1 MRHKDQEQS
10 GESEASAHDTL
21 ADLPARLAQ
30 VLAHQGITQTELARQ
45 IGMSPGFIS
54 DVMRGHKRPGAE
66 FFVAVRKLFCVSIDW
81 LMTGDGTMTGDVGI
95 RHELLQ
101 AIRLQIAV
109 ARAAINEDDPAA
121 RALLILIR
129 EGQLA
134 NAAKD
139 AQFQSLLER
148 IVPTDSD
155 LDLAVEL
162 YNGHLGA
169 TDPIVQRRNLLAAA
183 VAHFE
188 ARKPIDKMAAMTGLP
203 KATAPS
209 RVQINTGRGQRIAGN
224 DYIDHRPQGAGKK

>member
-1 MRHKDQEQS
+1 MDKENS
-10 GESEASAHDTL
+10 T
-21 ADLPARLAQ
+21 ADVMAALPERLKQ
-30 VLAHQGITQTELARQ
+30 VLAHKGITQTELAKQ
-45 IGMSPGFIS
+45 IGMSPGFVS
-54 DVMRGHKRPGAE
+54 DVIRGNKRPGAE

-95 RHELLQ
+95 RYELLL
-101 AIRLQIAV
+101 AIRIQIAV
-109 ARAAINEDDPAA
+109 ARAAINEDDPTA

-139 AQFQSLLER
+139 GNFQGLLKR
-148 IVPTDSD
+148 IVPVDGD

-169 TDPIVQRRNLLAAA
+169 ADPIVQRRNLLAAA

-188 ARKPIDKMAAMTGLP
+188 ARKPIDKIAAMTGLP
-203 KATAPS
+203 KANAPT

-224 DYIDHRPQGAGKK
+224 DYYDDRTAGPAKK

>member
-1 MRHKDQEQS
+1 MKHKDQE
-10 GESEASAHDTL
+10 ESTYDAL
-21 ADLPARLAQ
+21 ADLPARLTQ
-30 VLAHQGITQTELARQ
+30 VLAHQSISQTELARQ
-45 IGMSPGFIS
+45 IGMSSGFIS

-81 LMTGDGTMTGDVGI
+81 LMTGDGTMMGDVGI

-109 ARAAINEDDPAA
+109 ARAAINEDDPTA

-139 AQFQSLLER
+139 AHFQGLLER
-148 IVPTDSD
+148 IAPTDRD

-224 DYIDHRPQGAGKK
+224 DYIDHRPQGDGKK

>member
-1 MRHKDQEQS
+1 MRYKNQE
-10 GESEASAHDTL
+10 ESEASAHDTL
-21 ADLPARLAQ
+21 ADLPTRLTQ
-30 VLAHQGITQTELARQ
+30 VLTHLGITQTELARQ

-66 FFVAVRKLFCVSIDW
+66 FFVAMRKLFCVSIDW

-95 RHELLQ
+95 RYELLQ
-101 AIRLQIAV
+101 AIRIHIAV

-139 AQFQSLLER
+139 AHFQELLER
-148 IVPTDSD
+148 IAPSDSD

-188 ARKPIDKMAAMTGLP
+188 ARKPIDKMAAMTGLL
-203 KATAPS
+203 KATGTS

-224 DYIDHRPQGAGKK
+224 NYIDQRPQGAGEK

>member
-1 MRHKDQEQS
+1 MKHKDQE
-10 GESEASAHDTL
+10 ESAYDTL
-21 ADLPARLAQ
+21 ADLPARLTQ
-30 VLAHQGITQTELARQ
+30 VLAHQGISQTELARQ

-81 LMTGDGTMTGDVGI
+81 LMTGDGTMMGDVGI

-101 AIRLQIAV
+101 AIRIQIAV
-109 ARAAINEDDPAA
+109 ARAAINEDDPTA

-139 AQFQSLLER
+139 AHFQGLLER
-148 IVPTDSD
+148 IAPVDSD

>member
-1 MRHKDQEQS
+1 
-10 GESEASAHDTL
+10 
-21 ADLPARLAQ
+21 
-30 VLAHQGITQTELARQ
+30 
-45 IGMSPGFIS
+45 
-54 DVMRGHKRPGAE
+54 
-66 FFVAVRKLFCVSIDW
+66 
-81 LMTGDGTMTGDVGI
+81 MTGDGTMMGDVGI

-101 AIRLQIAV
+101 AIRIQIAV
-109 ARAAINEDDPAA
+109 ARAAINEDDPTA

-139 AQFQSLLER
+139 GHFQGLLER
-148 IVPTDSD
+148 IAPVDSD

-162 YNGHLGA
+162 YNGHLGV

-188 ARKPIDKMAAMTGLP
+188 ARKPIDKMAAMTGMP

-224 DYIDHRPQGAGKK
+224 DYIDHRPQGDGKK

>member
-1 MRHKDQEQS
+1 MKLKDQE
-10 GESEASAHDTL
+10 ESEASAHDTL
-21 ADLPARLAQ
+21 ADFPARLAQ

-81 LMTGDGTMTGDVGI
+81 LMTGDGTMMGDVGI

-101 AIRLQIAV
+101 AIRIQIAV
-109 ARAAINEDDPAA
+109 ARAAIKEDDPTA

-139 AQFQSLLER
+139 AHFQSLLER

-188 ARKPIDKMAAMTGLP
+188 ARKPIDKMAAMTGVP
-203 KATAPS
+203 KVTAPS
-209 RVQINTGRGQRIAGN
+209 WVQVNTGRGQRIAGN
-224 DYIDHRPQGAGKK
+224 NYIDHRPRGVGKK